1 MGWRGDTDNG
11 RVCWFIMLAPPEL
24 ILLTSIIGFLPLVL
38 IFILYGIIL
47 YHALIKV
54 MQLKKATS
62 NINGTQTTNNLRV
75 FRGGQSMQRGTST
88 ATIIDD
94 QNQMSETEE
103 PLQPTN
109 RFLRFFSRKPKKNI
123 DVKTNTGKSPS
134 KWKAIKVV
142 MYTTG
147 SFTITWVPYF
157 IASCLFVN
165 CDPNQTPEYCN
176 SLKIAIASP
185 LAILGFMNSLFNPI
199 IYAWWHNGFRESVKK
214 IWRGLCCQGNDNN
227 TSTQPQTS
235 RVTNTTTG
243 SSPNVS
249 DNESVHNYD
258 MENTRPTIQPSGSG
272 FDNTIQLN
280 DDSRITTGQIK

>member
-1 MGWRGDTDNG
+1 MGWRGETDNG
-11 RVCWFIMLAPPEL
+11 RVCWFIVLAPPEL
-24 ILLTSIIGFLPLVL
+24 VLLTSIIGFLPLLL

-47 YHALIKV
+47 YHALVKV

-62 NINGTQTTNNLRV
+62 NVNGAQTNNLRL
-75 FRGGQSMQRGTST
+75 FRGGQAMQRGTST
-88 ATIIDD
+88 ATIVDE

-103 PLQPTN
+103 PLHPTN
-109 RFLRFFSRKPKKNI
+109 RFLRFFKRTPKSNVDIKA
-123 DVKTNTGKSPS
+123 KTGKSPS

-157 IASCLFVN
+157 IAACLFVN

-176 SLKIAIASP
+176 NLKIAIASP

-199 IYAWWHNGFRESVKK
+199 IYAWWHNGFRQSVKK
-214 IWRGLCCQGNDNN
+214 IWRGICCQGNEN
-227 TSTQPQTS
+227 TSTQPQNS

-243 SSPNVS
+243 SSQNVS
-249 DNESVHNYD
+249 DNESVNNYD
-258 MENTRPTIQPSGSG
+258 NQNNTPSIQIKPSGTG
-272 FDNTIQLN
+272 VDNTIQLN
-280 DDSRITTGQIK
+280 ESDGISSGQIK